1 MVPAWKI
8 SEPYPCAWDYLELSG
23 TSPCFVAGVSPA
35 HLSPPTQ
42 PLCGNVSAWPRA
54 VKWLCGGGPC
64 GSPSPP
70 PWHISYSATKCWKM
84 GSGEPVGLVL
94 GDETRSP
101 PGLIAIEDQV
111 PAPARVS
118 LAVP

>member
-70 PWHISYSATKCWKM
+70 PWHISYSLELNAGKWAQESRWGSSWGTKR
-84 GSGEPVGLVL
+84 
-94 GDETRSP
+94 DP
-101 PGLIAIEDQV
+101 PQV
-111 PAPARVS
+111 
-118 LAVP
+118 

>member
-1 MVPAWKI
+1 MAVWWRPLW
-8 SEPYPCAWDYLELSG
+8 LSQP
-23 TSPCFVAGVSPA
+23 SSLA
-35 HLSPPTQ
+35 HFLFT
-42 PLCGNVSAWPRA
+42 G
-54 VKWLCGGGPC
+54 
-64 GSPSPP
+64 
-70 PWHISYSATKCWKM
+70 TKCWKM

-111 PAPARVS
+111 PAPAPVS